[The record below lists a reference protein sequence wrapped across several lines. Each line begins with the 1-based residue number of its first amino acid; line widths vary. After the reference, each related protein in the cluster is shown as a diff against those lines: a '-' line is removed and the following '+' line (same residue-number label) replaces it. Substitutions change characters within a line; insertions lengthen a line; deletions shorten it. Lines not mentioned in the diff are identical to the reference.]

1 MFYVLNDIE
10 NPSIDEDEYDDP
22 PFLEVHEELLVNP
35 DGGWH
40 SGKKLAK
47 PPENII
53 QVQATPLFGYEG
65 APPDYY
71 DDSISLISPRL
82 KNILL
87 DVGVDNVEFFPVHI
101 TYRDRKE
108 SYDWFAFNIVGLS
121 HSLIDND
128 KAHTNEN
135 GKGLIDSSINGF
147 SIDEHESKGLKIFR
161 LSDNVMTTVVTQE
174 VKDAVD
180 SAGIN
185 TFAFTK
191 PEDWIMV

>member
-10 NPSIDEDEYDDP
+10 NPSIDEDEHEDL
-22 PFLEVHEELLVNP
+22 PFLEIHEELIINP

-47 PPENII
+47 PPEDII
-53 QVQATPLFGYEG
+53 QVQATPQFGYEG

-82 KNILL
+82 KDILL
-87 DVGVDNVEFFPVHI
+87 NVGAENIEFFPVQI
-101 TYRDRKE
+101 TYSNRKE

-121 HSLIDND
+121 HSLT
-128 KAHTNEN
+128 KA

-147 SIDEHESKGLKIFR
+147 SIDEYASKGLKIFR

-174 VKDAVD
+174 VKDAID
-180 SAGIN
+180 EAGIN
-185 TFAFTK
+185 TFAFTR